1 MTNTFLISEAKI
13 REYTG
18 VDNNVDSAL
27 IKNGI
32 REGQDIGLQAI
43 IGTLLYDQLMNLVDS
58 GDINA
63 GAYSKYKTLLDA
75 YVQNYLVYACYW
87 YILDEIY
94 LRARNNGLVIPNGGE
109 NSIAAQRDMYN
120 VKRTSVQ
127 NKMEF
132 YAEKLTQ
139 FIIEQQV
146 DYPELNASNK
156 LYEENPNYSS
166 KYGSPFVFGMAGYGN
181 SRNTEEFIK
190 RGYRVYNTAFK
201 QYPQ

>member
-58 GDINA
+58 GDINTPT
-63 GAYSKYKTLLDA
+63 YSKYKTLLDA

-87 YILDEIY
+87 KQWF
-94 LRARNNGLVIPNGGE
+94 
-109 NSIAAQRDMYN
+109 S
-120 VKRTSVQ
+120 
-127 NKMEF
+127 
-132 YAEKLTQ
+132 
-139 FIIEQQV
+139 
-146 DYPELNASNK
+146 
-156 LYEENPNYSS
+156 YS
-166 KYGSPFVFGMAGYGN
+166 
-181 SRNTEEFIK
+181 
-190 RGYRVYNTAFK
+190 
-201 QYPQ
+201 